1 MKQPFFFISPPSIIW
16 IYLSPIPSHQRFV
29 LIKDYEESFHIIPV
43 FAIRFSIRKWII
55 KRLSIACF
63 PRCVCQLHT
72 IKKAS
77 KIEGV
82 EKRSKKKNLNDGKEK
97 YKEKYYERV
106 KRFSL
111 IPYVRAPS
119 PLASALFIIK
129 RFPYRNSK
137 NFSPKVSWSF
147 RL

>member
-55 KRLSIACF
+55 NRLSIACF

-82 EKRSKKKNLNDGKEK
+82 DKRSKKKIWMMEK
-97 YKEKYYERV
+97 RKIQRKILWTCEKI
-106 KRFSL
+106 FINSL
-111 IPYVRAPS
+111 RMCS
-119 PLASALFIIK
+119 SRLASALFVIK

>member
-1 MKQPFFFISPPSIIW
+1 MNLSFTDSLSSTICPHQGLRRVFSHYTGFRHPVLDSKMNNQAIIDR
-16 IYLSPIPSHQRFV
+16 LFSTLCVPITHDQ
-29 LIKDYEESFHIIPV
+29 
-43 FAIRFSIRKWII
+43 
-55 KRLSIACF
+55 
-63 PRCVCQLHT
+63 
-72 IKKAS
+72 
-77 KIEGV
+77 EGV

-111 IPYVRAPS
+111 IPYVCAPS